1 MAVNRSEAH
10 MKKIRVLE
18 MIDRSF
24 LGGGQMMLLSL
35 ARSLD
40 HERFDVAISA
50 KGGGPLEDAARESGI
65 PFYSVPF
72 RRRFSF
78 RLIGEIA
85 AILRTKEIDI
95 LHTHG
100 GIAGFYGRWA
110 ARKAKTRVIVHT
122 LHGIHYLHYRNFFL
136 KWSYVLLERL
146 FSRFTDAL
154 IYVSEADR
162 RKGGR
167 WRLASERRS
176 NLIINGIAFPGST
189 DKTKQTAAKTEL
201 GLAAGQP
208 VIGTIARMHRQ
219 KGLIYLM
226 RAAGLI
232 RQRHPEA
239 RIVVVGGGPQK
250 QKLAAAAERHAG
262 PGVCLFLGERSDA
275 REILSLFDVFVLPSL
290 WEGLPLAL
298 IEASFLAKPIVA
310 SDIDG
315 VREMIRN
322 GETGLLVPRAD
333 PQKLAEVVSRL
344 LEDRDLASRLG
355 LRAQTD
361 IPPRFTLERMV
372 RETESLYSRLIGSS
386 SL

>member
-1 MAVNRSEAH
+1 M
-10 MKKIRVLE
+10 
-18 MIDRSF
+18 
-24 LGGGQMMLLSL
+24 
-35 ARSLD
+35 
-40 HERFDVAISA
+40 
-50 KGGGPLEDAARESGI
+50 
-65 PFYSVPF
+65 
-72 RRRFSF
+72 
-78 RLIGEIA
+78 
-85 AILRTKEIDI
+85 
-95 LHTHG
+95 
-100 GIAGFYGRWA
+100 
-110 ARKAKTRVIVHT
+110 
-122 LHGIHYLHYRNFFL
+122 
-136 KWSYVLLERL
+136 LLERW

-162 RKGGR
+162 RKGVK

-176 NLIINGIAFPGST
+176 NLIINGIAFPGSA
-189 DKTKQTAAKTEL
+189 DKTKRTDAKREL

-226 RAAGLI
+226 RAAGRI

-250 QKLAAAAERHAG
+250 QKLVDAAEQYAG
-262 PGVCLFLGERSDA
+262 PGACLFLGERSDA

-298 IEASFLAKPIVA
+298 IEASYLAKPIVA

-333 PQKLAEVVSRL
+333 PQKLAEAVSRL
-344 LEDRDLASRLG
+344 LEDRDLASRLA
-355 LRAQTD
+355 LQAQTD

-372 RETESLYSRLIGSS
+372 RETERLYSRLIGSFFS
-386 SL
+386 